1 MTPSASIRKKTLKKP
16 ALTCNNA
23 MYLLYSLLLIIWG
36 FALLPVFLY
45 KAWRQGKR
53 LPGMRQR
60 FGRMPEN
67 LRANPGEKRAVVW
80 FHSCSVGETLSLEPL
95 TRAMRQRLPDARFL
109 FSTVTQTGHE
119 IAVRGFGGEN
129 VFYFPI
135 DFTFVIRRVLDW
147 IQPSMIVIIDTE
159 IWPNL
164 LRHARSRGIPVA
176 LANGR
181 ISPGSFRYYRLAR
194 PALRRVFKNYA
205 ALMMQSEEDARRIEA
220 IGAPPEIIST
230 PGNMKFDR
238 GLSQKESRE
247 ELRRDIAENFL
258 RDIETEGAFLIIAG
272 STHPGE
278 EQVLFEVLHKIRTAP
293 DLAKT
298 RLLVAPRHPE
308 RFDEVAEAAVAAG
321 FAVQRRSRPDEENK
335 SAPVLLLDTL
345 GELSEVYCFA
355 DIVFVGGTLNRHGGH
370 SILEPAAFSK
380 AVVVGPSMENFRA
393 IRNEFIARGALRQ
406 ITATEDDRS
415 SQKEQLL
422 DAFMELL
429 QNAEERESLG
439 RAALA
444 VIEKNRGAADRI
456 ADMLARIFL

>member
-1 MTPSASIRKKTLKKP
+1 
-16 ALTCNNA
+16 

-36 FALLPVFLY
+36 LALLPVFLY
-45 KAWRQGKR
+45 KALRQGKR

-60 FGRMPEN
+60 FGRLPEH
-67 LRANPGEKRAVVW
+67 LRAGTQEKQPVIW

-95 TRAMRQRLPDARFL
+95 TRALRRRLPEARFI

-119 IAVRGFGGEN
+119 VAVRGFGAEN

-135 DFTFVIRRVLDW
+135 DFAFVIRRVLDW
-147 IQPSMIVIIDTE
+147 IRPSLIVIIDTE

-164 LRHARSRGIPVA
+164 LRQARRRGISVA

-181 ISPGSFRYYRLAR
+181 ISPGSFRYYRMAR
-194 PALRRVFKNYA
+194 PALRRVFQNYA
-205 ALMMQSEEDARRIEA
+205 ALMMQSEEDARRIAA

-238 GLSQKESRE
+238 GFLQNNSRE
-247 ELRRDIAENFL
+247 EIRRDLAENFI
-258 RDIETEGAFLIIAG
+258 RNIDADAAPLIIAG

-278 EQVLFEVLHKIRTAP
+278 ESVLFEVLRELRRTP

-308 RFDEVAEAAVAAG
+308 RFDEAAG
-321 FAVQRRSRPDEENK
+321 AAKTAGFTVRRRSRPGEEN
-335 SAPVLLLDTL
+335 APVLLLDTL
-345 GELSEVYCFA
+345 GELAETYFFA
-355 DIVFVGGTLNRHGGH
+355 DIVFVGGTLIPHGGH

-380 AVVVGPSMENFRA
+380 AIVAGPSMENFRA
-393 IRNEFIARGALRQ
+393 IRDEFIARGALRQ
-406 ITATEDDRS
+406 IAVTGEDRS
-415 SQKEQLL
+415 LQKKQLL
-422 DAFMELL
+422 EVFRELL

-444 VIEKNRGAADRI
+444 VIEKNRGSAERI
-456 ADMLARIFL
+456 ADRLMSIYVQ